1 MLIDPDKAVAKK
13 RQRKQEMGN
22 DDRGFLFLTKL
33 RVITIEMGE
42 VTQLAYTSY
51 WRRPDATWGRVYK
64 WEFGATIEMDG

>member
-1 MLIDPDKAVAKK
+1 
-13 RQRKQEMGN
+13 MGN